1 MSSKFFFFE
10 IPKINYHY
18 TTLWLTGGPNV
29 TLSKIV
35 YVTRENKCFVIR
47 TNGNFREDFS
57 LFSAHK
63 EAEHIVVLDVKF
75 TSSPDKSFCVT
86 SGNTD
91 AFILLFF
98 LQINSE
104 KHGITHNNVK

>member
-29 TLSKIV
+29 TLSKIL

-91 AFILLFF
+91 AFILLFHF
-98 LQINSE
+98 A
-104 KHGITHNNVK
+104 NNFRKTWYNAP